1 MAQIF
6 HRSTNTISRASIFG
20 AVFLLA
26 FAAWV
31 FYDLEASPYTTRQ
44 TVAREQPIQF
54 SHAHH
59 AGAIG
64 IDCRYCHTSVEKAAF
79 AGIPPTKTC
88 MNCHSQIWLQS
99 PYLEPVRESFRTNRS
114 IEWTRVHDLP
124 DFVYFNHSIHVK
136 KGVGCETCHG
146 RIDQMP
152 GVYQVNSLQ
161 MEWCLNCH
169 RNPEQYVRPRE
180 LVTQMGY
187 VPEGGDQLEVGR
199 RLVSEYKIQSLTSC
213 STCHR

>member
-20 AVFLLA
+20 AVFLLGLA
-26 FAAWV
+26 GWI
-31 FYDLEASPYTTRQ
+31 FYDLEASPYTTQQ

-99 PYLEPVRESFRTNRS
+99 PYLEPVRESFRTDRS
-114 IEWTRVHDLP
+114 IEWTRVHDRPFRLGATRP
-124 DFVYFNHSIHVK
+124 ST
-136 KGVGCETCHG
+136 KGWVRECPART
-146 RIDQMP
+146 MP
-152 GVYQVNSLQ
+152 PSGEAARLQ
-161 MEWCLNCH
+161 MGVLVPQEPEVH
-169 RNPEQYVRPRE
+169 RPGKCFTWGGPGGRGPQGTEELAASTGSRAVLEVVRPRVRVVSCGCE
-180 LVTQMGY
+180 L
-187 VPEGGDQLEVGR
+187 
-199 RLVSEYKIQSLTSC
+199 
-213 STCHR
+213 